1 MNAQLALVGVAVI
14 ALAVLVGRRRLPRGV
29 IRIGTT
35 LGIVAPLVATAYA
48 IWRLWDDAI
57 GPTELWLFVGF
68 TIVPGLGVTIGYHRL
83 LAHRSFE
90 TRPAVKAVLLILGAI
105 SLPSRPLDFVAHHLK
120 HHAHSDRDDDPHS
133 PLHGLLHAHVG
144 WLIGDPDTRAERERY
159 CRRYE
164 DDRVVT
170 FVERT
175 APYWFILGL
184 LVPALIG
191 GWSGF
196 LWGGVVRVAFS
207 NHVTFAVNSI
217 CHAYGSQPFE
227 TRDES
232 RNNFVLGVLAAGEGW
247 HNNHHAFPSAAIH
260 GIGWRQPDLSGAIIK
275 LLAAVG
281 LAWNVKQ
288 PSPEVLERRR
298 KRASARAAGGV
309 SA

>member
-1 MNAQLALVGVAVI
+1 MTAELALVGAGVL
-14 ALAVLVGRRRLPRGV
+14 ALAVLVGRRRLPRRV
-29 IRIGTT
+29 VRIGST
-35 LGIVAPLVATAYA
+35 LGIVAPLVATGYA
-48 IWRLWDDAI
+48 IWRLWDEAI
-57 GPTELWLFVGF
+57 GPTELSLFAVF

-90 TRPAVKAVLLILGAI
+90 TRPAVKASLLVLGAI

-133 PLHGLLHAHVG
+133 PVHGLLHAHVG
-144 WLIGDPDTRAERERY
+144 WLISDTRADRNRY
-159 CRRYE
+159 CRRLE
-164 DDRVVT
+164 DDRVVM

-175 APYWFILGL
+175 APYWFGLGL

-217 CHAYGSQPFE
+217 CHTYGSQPFE
-227 TRDES
+227 TRDQS
-232 RNNFVLGVLAAGEGW
+232 RNNVVLGVLAAGEGW
-247 HNNHHAFPSAAIH
+247 HNNHHAFPSAAVH

-275 LLAAVG
+275 VLAALG

-288 PSPEVLERRR
+288 PSPEVVERRR
-298 KRASARAAGGV
+298 ARVSPDRTTGASA
-309 SA
+309 